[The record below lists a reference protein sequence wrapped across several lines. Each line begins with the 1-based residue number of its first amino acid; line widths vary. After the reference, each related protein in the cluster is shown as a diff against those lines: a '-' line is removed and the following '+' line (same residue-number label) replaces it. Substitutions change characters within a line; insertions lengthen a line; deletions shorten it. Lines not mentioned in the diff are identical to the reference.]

1 VSDALRAR
9 GIALVAHHCDI
20 VERLNDVP
28 PSARVRGLYFKSV
41 INVLRQ
47 LGRLPAFEEY
57 FPAERRSSLTFYP
70 LGDYLVRLAVAGA
83 VVRSPAELHDGIHQI
98 TRDNATAFAT
108 SLLGRVLTRILD
120 RDPVRLTEQGLA
132 ARRQSTTY
140 GEWQLVRRGS
150 NQIEMVYR
158 GEYMWIESAIAG
170 AATGTFE
177 GLQIQPRLETRMTD
191 KYNGSTLVSW

>member
-1 VSDALRAR
+1 LRDRAV
-9 GIALVAHHCDI
+9 ALVASHCDI

-70 LGDYLVRLAVAGA
+70 LGDYLIRLAVAGA
-83 VVRSPAELHDGIHQI
+83 VVRTPAELHEGIHEI
-98 TRDNATAFAT
+98 TRQNASASAT

-132 ARRQSTTY
+132 ARRQSTSY
-140 GEWQLVRRGS
+140 GEWQLARRGT
-150 NQIEMVYR
+150 NEIEMIYH

-177 GLQIQPRLETRMTD
+177 SLQIQPRLSTTLTD
-191 KYNGSTLVSW
+191 KYNGSTVVSW

>member
-1 VSDALRAR
+1 V
-9 GIALVAHHCDI
+9 ALVASHCDI
-20 VERLNDVP
+20 IERLNDVP

-41 INVLRQ
+41 LNELRQ
-47 LGRLPAFEEY
+47 LDRLAAFEEY

-70 LGDYLVRLAVAGA
+70 LADYLVRLAVAGA
-83 VVRSPAELHDGIHQI
+83 VVRSPVELHAGIHQI
-98 TRDNATAFAT
+98 TRQNASAFSS
-108 SLLGRVLTRILD
+108 SLLGRVLTRILA

-140 GEWQLVRRGS
+140 GEWELAQRGPRE
-150 NQIEMVYR
+150 IEMIYR

-177 GLQIQPRLETRMTD
+177 GLKIQPRLQTTLTD
-191 KYNGSTLVSW
+191 KYNGSTLIRW